1 MNSLNDLVSIVI
13 PVYNSEEFLRES
25 IDSVLNQTYQNLE
38 IIAVNDGSTDNSQ
51 KILNE
56 YSDKITII
64 SQSNQGLA
72 AALKAGIEK
81 INGKWLKWFSPDD
94 ILYPN
99 AIEILVK
106 ESKKLPENT
115 IVYSNWEII
124 DEKGMKLR
132 DFHESD
138 YNDLEIFDFN
148 VRLLDGQQIN
158 VNTTLI
164 PKILFD
170 KGYSFQNLE
179 NPIAIDYDFFLRA
192 GIIYNTKF
200 FLISKSL
207 LSYRI
212 SKNQLSHKKV
222 TKTLSYLSK
231 VRQDILSKLDKSEQK
246 KYQVGL
252 ENYSKRKSITKK
264 VMEMGLKI
272 SSATLPDWLSDKILV
287 FYLNNLRRNR

>member
-1 MNSLNDLVSIVI
+1 MNSLNDLVSVII

-81 INGKWLKWFSPDD
+81 INGKWIKWFSPDD

-99 AIEILVK
+99 AIETLLK
-106 ESKKLPENT
+106 EAKKLPENT

-132 DFHESD
+132 DFYESD

-164 PKILFD
+164 PFSLFEQGCFMQD
-170 KGYSFQNLE
+170 LKD
-179 NPIAIDYDFFLRA
+179 PVAVDYDFFLRA
-192 GIIYNTKF
+192 GILYNMNFYLVK
-200 FLISKSL
+200 KNL
-207 LSYRI
+207 L
-212 SKNQLSHKKV
+212 
-222 TKTLSYLSK
+222 
-231 VRQDILSKLDKSEQK
+231 KSE
-246 KYQVGL
+246 G
-252 ENYSKRKSITKK
+252 S
-264 VMEMGLKI
+264 
-272 SSATLPDWLSDKILV
+272 
-287 FYLNNLRRNR
+287 